1 MTQKEKIAYL
11 YNAAQKEVKE
21 NILNYWITLMID
33 DDQGGFYGSRDFYN
47 RLNKTA
53 SKGAVLNSRIL
64 WTFSRAYNTF
74 KKLEYLTVA
83 QRAYEYLEKYFRDP
97 VHDGIYWEL
106 DYLGNPVNT
115 QKYGYAQGFWMYG
128 LVEYYLARGEKAAL
142 DTALRVFELLQEK
155 ALDRERNGYW
165 EAFARDWS
173 FTQDVRIS
181 EKDLN
186 ENKTFNTHLHIL
198 EPFTTL
204 YRVTNDVRVGEALK
218 NITKLM
224 FERFYNPSTGHFHL
238 FFDDNWQVKGD
249 LVSYGHDIEAAWLL
263 WEALQALGDENL
275 ISQYANTVV
284 HIVEISALE
293 SFDVDGGQ
301 FYEGN
306 SQGIVDTDK
315 HWWPQA
321 EAVVSFINA
330 WQMTGDE
337 KFLDFA
343 YRTWRFIEQ
352 YLIDPKLGEW
362 HWKVNKQGKP
372 DTSQVR
378 AGFWKC
384 PYHNSRA
391 CFEIIKRLSNHE

>member
-1 MTQKEKIAYL
+1 MTREEQIKYL
-11 YNAAQKEVKE
+11 HASARKEVEE
-21 NILNYWITLMID
+21 NILRYWITYMID
-33 DDQGGFYGSRDFYN
+33 NEQGGFYGSRDFYN
-47 RLNKTA
+47 RLNPTA

-64 WTFSRAYNTF
+64 WTFSKAYNT
-74 KKLEYLTVA
+74 LRREEYLTIA
-83 QRAYEYLEKYFRDP
+83 RRAYEYLEKYFRDP
-97 VHDGIYWEL
+97 QYDGIYWEL
-106 DYLGNPVNT
+106 DYRGNPINT

-128 LVEYYLARGEKAAL
+128 LVEFYQATGERAAL
-142 DTALRVFELLQEK
+142 NTALKIFDILQEK

-186 ENKTFNTHLHIL
+186 EKKTFNTHLHLL

-204 YRVTNDVRVGEALK
+204 YRVTNDARVGEALK
-218 NITKLM
+218 NITQLM

-238 FFDDNWQVKGD
+238 FFDENWLVKGD
-249 LVSYGHDIEAAWLL
+249 LVSYGHDIEASWLL
-263 WEALQALGDENL
+263 WEALQAIGDEKL
-275 ISQYANTVV
+275 TEQYADTVV
-284 HIVEISALE
+284 HIVEVSALE
-293 SFDVDGGQ
+293 SMDTDGGQ

-306 SQGIVDTDK
+306 SQGVVDTDK

-330 WQMTGDE
+330 WQITGDD

-343 YRTWRFIEQ
+343 YRTWQFIDH
-352 YLIDPKLGEW
+352 YLIDGERGEW
-362 HWKVNKQGKP
+362 HWKVDRQGKP
-372 DTSQVR
+372 DTAQVR

-391 CFEIIKRLSNHE
+391 CFEIIKRLEN